1 MLGILVAAISGAIMS
16 VQGVFNAEVTKQT
29 SIWLSSAFVQI
40 SAFVVCVL
48 AWFITG
54 RDGAISSL
62 WHVSP
67 KYMLL
72 GGALGAFI
80 TYTVIYSINAIGP
93 ARSAMFIVSVQIVM
107 SYLIELFGLFG
118 IDKQPFEFCN
128 PLFVAVKLLAADLD
142 FLGGLHPE
150 LLFHN
155 SDKVPL
161 VPEDIACDR
170 LNVFQHHTV

>member
-62 WHVSP
+62 SSGTDLRIFTGKRYRGDYGKGIVKSSDDHGADRESEDLCQQGAGEESGAVS
-67 KYMLL
+67 
-72 GGALGAFI
+72 
-80 TYTVIYSINAIGP
+80 T
-93 ARSAMFIVSVQIVM
+93 
-107 SYLIELFGLFG
+107 
-118 IDKQPFEFCN
+118 
-128 PLFVAVKLLAADLD
+128 
-142 FLGGLHPE
+142 
-150 LLFHN
+150 
-155 SDKVPL
+155 
-161 VPEDIACDR
+161 
-170 LNVFQHHTV
+170 

>member
-16 VQGVFNAEVTKQT
+16 VQGVFNSEVTKQT

-93 ARSAMFIVSVQIVM
+93 ARSAM

-118 IDKQPFEFCN
+118 IDKQPFEWRKCIG
-128 PLFVAVKLLAADLD
+128 VAAIVA
-142 FLGGLHPE
+142 G
-150 LLFHN
+150 
-155 SDKVPL
+155 
-161 VPEDIACDR
+161 IAI
-170 LNVFQHHTV
+170 FKWK

>member
-118 IDKQPFEFCN
+118 VDKANFQWSKV
-128 PLFVAVKLLAADLD
+128 LGLGLSIIGIMIVKW
-142 FLGGLHPE
+142 
-150 LLFHN
+150 
-155 SDKVPL
+155 K
-161 VPEDIACDR
+161 
-170 LNVFQHHTV
+170 

>member
-80 TYTVIYSINAIGP
+80 TYTVITALMRLVLP
-93 ARSAMFIVSVQIVM
+93 VLRCLLCRFRSSCRI
-107 SYLIELFGLFG
+107 
-118 IDKQPFEFCN
+118 
-128 PLFVAVKLLAADLD
+128 
-142 FLGGLHPE
+142 
-150 LLFHN
+150 
-155 SDKVPL
+155 
-161 VPEDIACDR
+161 
-170 LNVFQHHTV
+170 

>member
-62 WHVSP
+62 WHGSDRHVVS
-67 KYMLL
+67 
-72 GGALGAFI
+72 
-80 TYTVIYSINAIGP
+80 
-93 ARSAMFIVSVQIVM
+93 
-107 SYLIELFGLFG
+107 
-118 IDKQPFEFCN
+118 D
-128 PLFVAVKLLAADLD
+128 
-142 FLGGLHPE
+142 
-150 LLFHN
+150 
-155 SDKVPL
+155 
-161 VPEDIACDR
+161 
-170 LNVFQHHTV
+170 

>member
-80 TYTVIYSINAIGP
+80 TALMRLVLP
-93 ARSAMFIVSVQIVM
+93 VLRCLLCRFRSSCRI
-107 SYLIELFGLFG
+107 
-118 IDKQPFEFCN
+118 
-128 PLFVAVKLLAADLD
+128 
-142 FLGGLHPE
+142 
-150 LLFHN
+150 
-155 SDKVPL
+155 
-161 VPEDIACDR
+161 
-170 LNVFQHHTV
+170 

>member
-40 SAFVVCVL
+40 SAFVVC
-48 AWFITG
+48 
-54 RDGAISSL
+54 AISSL

>member
-118 IDKQPFEFCN
+118 IDKQPFEWRKCSCDCCWNCHFQ
-128 PLFVAVKLLAADLD
+128 VEVK
-142 FLGGLHPE
+142 
-150 LLFHN
+150 N
-155 SDKVPL
+155 K
-161 VPEDIACDR
+161 
-170 LNVFQHHTV
+170 